1 MNSIIDVARNNFG
14 WTHVWLGIN
23 DSANEEIYVYTSS
36 GLEIPLSFDNAIIVM
51 LHKDCDLLYKSTQIF
66 TVWNGVEVKF
76 NCVCE
81 PNIRFD

>member
-1 MNSIIDVARNNFG
+1 MWQETTLVGLMFG
-14 WTHVWLGIN
+14 WESMIC
-23 DSANEEIYVYTSS
+23 SANEEIYVYTSS

-76 NCVCE
+76 NSVCE